1 MGKIKFIRIADK
13 FINMDEVESIEHT
26 SHKIPINFSFDTKD
40 EYCIKI
46 TYKSG
51 RVDIM
56 PLKNE
61 KAGNILMEN
70 INASIKR
77 WNVEN
82 GE

>member
-13 FINMDEVESIEHT
+13 FINMDEVESIEYIQ
-26 SHKIPINFSFDTKD
+26 SKMLINFSFDTEDK
-40 EYCIKI
+40 YHIKI

-51 RVDIM
+51 RINII
-56 PLKNE
+56 PLANKE
-61 KAGNILMEN
+61 AGNVLMES